1 MSRSLGF
8 RVQTIAT
15 NGNYQTIDDNLFAGY
30 NSWGT
35 SIEVIVSSIG
45 GVKGVDNKR
54 ITNKQSTN
62 GVF

>member
-30 NSWGT
+30 NS
-35 SIEVIVSSIG
+35 
-45 GVKGVDNKR
+45 
-54 ITNKQSTN
+54 
-62 GVF
+62 